1 MPKDKEGCCQWGKGH
16 RKVKCENECYTLY
29 SFGNSQTGHPPTSTF
44 SQCPVEEMA
53 RKVKFKQNLS
63 VKHNSPQFALQTTQ
77 QDVVLESSWM
87 AISPW

>member
-44 SQCPVEEMA
+44 SQCPVE
-53 RKVKFKQNLS
+53 
-63 VKHNSPQFALQTTQ
+63 
-77 QDVVLESSWM
+77 
-87 AISPW
+87 